1 MCVCVFC
8 VVETAEE
15 EKVSYNKKLF
25 DVQWVR
31 VNLVNEQMAAAANSM
46 DSIDYWNQQAHTRP
60 RGHTHIGV
68 ERKEQRRKKKEKSF
82 IIGLSREMV
91 IIINWTILI
100 LLPPH
105 TRSHSSISVVVS
117 PLNPDECVAV
127 KLVFIGSSAHITC
140 VSLSVR
146 FTSCVRWWP
155 TALLCTAS
163 CFNLKAAAENVWR
176 QLGEKFEIHVRIL
189 HFFLSPS
196 CLASWQSF
204 ALLPCFFSLSL
215 LSSSWKNWILIFH
228 SHNLR
233 EEFSSLSLCSHTPC
247 ALWSNAAESNK
258 FSTSCEDNWCE
269 KIFQNDDDDERK
281 KKSFKLFYCRV
292 NLGSRAFRRVINQ
305 FIIVSCSIQVSIMQ
319 RSRQER
325 HESKYLHF
333 QQWNSTLIQSFDNCM

>member
-1 MCVCVFC
+1 MICIPKHSSAWRPKACGLTNSDSRRRCVCVFC
-8 VVETAEE
+8 AVETAEE

-31 VNLVNEQMAAAANSM
+31 VNLVNEQIAAAANSM
-46 DSIDYWNQQAHTRP
+46 DSIVYWNQQTHTRP

-105 TRSHSSISVVVS
+105 TLSHSSISVVVS

-140 VSLSVR
+140 VSLCVR

-155 TALLCTAS
+155 MALLCTAS

-189 HFFLSPS
+189 RFFLSPSS

-215 LSSSWKNWILIFH
+215 ELVLENWILIFH
-228 SHNLR
+228 SHNLK
-233 EEFSSLSLCSHTPC
+233 EEFSSLSLSLLTHAVC
-247 ALWSNAAESNK
+247 
-258 FSTSCEDNWCE
+258 FM
-269 KIFQNDDDDERK
+269 I
-281 KKSFKLFYCRV
+281 
-292 NLGSRAFRRVINQ
+292 
-305 FIIVSCSIQVSIMQ
+305 
-319 RSRQER
+319 
-325 HESKYLHF
+325 
-333 QQWNSTLIQSFDNCM
+333 